1 MDESAAREE
10 KEAKASYQ
18 KRQPRPEYSQS
29 IAYTLA
35 VASKLAYEDVGLIK
49 HELEKDGFDVKR
61 TFLPLAFK
69 VLLFLIL
76 YKWGFFL
83 CEQWC
88 IRDMLIFLFSFS
100 FSFLEYMCIYY

>member
-10 KEAKASYQ
+10 KEAMASYQ

-69 VLLFLIL
+69 VLLF
-76 YKWGFFL
+76 FFKFYTSRVFL
-83 CEQWC
+83 RVQKTVD
-88 IRDMLIFLFSFS
+88 IGDILIFF
-100 FSFLEYMCIYY
+100 